1 MVNGTSLVV
10 WLITLLLVALA
21 VGGQPRGSGS
31 VSQPGPLP
39 DDDLALDLL
48 QRWRERAA
56 RWRSAAVVPAM
67 LAAAVAGLLLRQSVG
82 VGVGGPHPP
91 WADPVLAGM
100 LAALLGAI
108 GAELHHLRP
117 SGGGVR
123 IADLAP
129 RDAAPL
135 RPEGARTRQ
144 VLLTSAAAAVTAIAA
159 APPGAGVPW
168 LGLAALV
175 AAAGIPFAQR
185 GIALRARPALPE
197 SLRTADH
204 TVRQLA
210 IHSIDHAGAGLVL
223 LLTAWQAPAIYTH
236 LDLAEPSA
244 LPLTIA
250 QIAAFVISFRWWRHS
265 HPDRLT
271 NQRAPQSTADTPA

>member
-1 MVNGTSLVV
+1 MVNGTALVV
-10 WLITLLLVALA
+10 WLITGVLVTLA
-21 VGGQPRGSGS
+21 VGGQPRSPGS
-31 VSQPGPLP
+31 VSKPGPLP
-39 DDDLALDLL
+39 DDDLALGLL

-67 LAAAVAGLLLRQSVG
+67 VAAAAAGLLLRQSVG

-108 GAELHHLRP
+108 GAELHHLGP

-123 IADLAP
+123 IADLTP

-144 VLLTSAAAAVTAIAA
+144 VLLASAAAGVSAIAA
-159 APPGAGVPW
+159 VLPEVGVPW
-168 LGLAALV
+168 LGLAALL
-175 AAAGIPFAQR
+175 AAAGLPFAQR

-197 SLRTADH
+197 RLRLADH

-236 LDLAEPSA
+236 LDLAGPFA
-244 LPLTIA
+244 LPLTVA
-250 QIAAFVISFRWWRHS
+250 QIAAFVVSFRWWRHS

-271 NQRAPQSTADTPA
+271 NQLAPQPTADTTA